1 MENFSSRNMLVVL
14 REGYWGTVKSS
25 LQSMKVVLDI
35 PILSYWEIFIGEP
48 LEMLRALMIAPIRS
62 SKMLICDLMCELTCA
77 ALVPLPDDLL
87 MARIFNKSACGSMN
101 RLYLTVSLMIQC
113 CIYAKGCIYF
123 LLCH

>member
-48 LEMLRALMIAPIRS
+48 MEML
-62 SKMLICDLMCELTCA
+62 
-77 ALVPLPDDLL
+77 LL
-87 MARIFNKSACGSMN
+87 NTSPKGSRIWNMN
-101 RLYLTVSLMIQC
+101 
-113 CIYAKGCIYF
+113 A
-123 LLCH
+123 